1 MGRALRRVPD
11 QDPMTPTTI
20 PSTVDI
26 IVRWEQPRLIDDPV
40 MLLFFAL
47 VGVLVAV
54 FAVMVCVDIRDEH
67 RRGR

>member
-1 MGRALRRVPD
+1 
-11 QDPMTPTTI
+11 MTPTTI